1 MARIPYVDPDN
12 CAWQTK
18 EILARRNNRN
28 IHRMLG
34 HAGPAADAFVRMAVT
49 LRYDV
54 EIDPILRELAILRVG
69 ILSQAR
75 YEVHAHK
82 RIARRLGMSDRQIA
96 AIEAGDFA
104 DPSLDDAAREVL
116 AFTDDMVANVRASDA
131 TFDPLVRRLGHRAL
145 VELAITIGYY
155 MSVCRFLETFDV
167 EIDPDSL

>member
-69 ILSQAR
+69 ILSKAS

-82 RIARRLGMSDRQIA
+82 RIARRIGMSDQQIA
-96 AIEAGDFA
+96 AIEAGNFG
-104 DPSLDDAAREVL
+104 DPSLSDAAREVL

-131 TFDPLVRRLGHRAL
+131 TFEPLVARLGHRAL

-155 MSVCRFLETFDV
+155 MSVCRFLETFGV